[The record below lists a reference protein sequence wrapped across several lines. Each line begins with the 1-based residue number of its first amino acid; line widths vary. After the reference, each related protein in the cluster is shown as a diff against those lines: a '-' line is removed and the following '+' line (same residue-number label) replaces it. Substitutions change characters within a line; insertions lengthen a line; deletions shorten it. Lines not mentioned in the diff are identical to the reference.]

1 MSVLPSSKKSL
12 NGLDSLPTHFNSLVF
27 CNCSVIVLFPQV
39 RAVVLS
45 LGCMLGT
52 LGSLKKTDTQV
63 LPQRFWL
70 VSGPRMG
77 GLLIQGIHTLSDFF

>member
-39 RAVVLS
+39 RTVVLS

-70 VSGPRMG
+70 VSGPRMR